1 MSLVKV
7 AFLNNF
13 RRLSRTMLALLGI
26 IIGIG
31 ALISLVSV
39 VDGVYKEASD
49 SLGKMQGLMVF
60 KGSMGP
66 TNSLMSTSYEAKLKS
81 VPGVNKAV
89 PSVFK
94 AISTIDGQKTSFGF
108 GSYSIWGVM
117 PSDFKYTVYNA
128 IEDNIIQGDM
138 LKDTDVKMIVVPKT
152 FAEDYK
158 KTIGS
163 KVVLD
168 DVSFKVKGIYEVSSM
183 DNDIIANIDEVI
195 KYFDLPSDQ
204 VNYYNISLIN
214 PQKASKVRNLIKFK
228 FEELEAYSQQDTLE
242 MVGDL
247 LGNLR
252 LLVIVVSIIAAIVAG
267 VGIINTMLMS
277 VMERTKE
284 IGTLKAV
291 GWTNGNVMLMI
302 LLESLFIGI
311 IGGILGIL
319 FGFFGAFIL
328 GILSGLSTVVTFSTV
343 ISSFIFAVVIG
354 VIGGLYP
361 AYIASRLDPIEA
373 LRSE

>member
-49 SLGKMQGLMVF
+49 SLGKMQGFVVF

-66 TNSLMSTSYEAKLKS
+66 TNSLMSTSYEDKLKS
-81 VPGVNKAV
+81 IPGVNKAV

-94 AISTIDGQKTSFGF
+94 SISTVDGQKTSFGF
-108 GSYSIWGVM
+108 SSYAIWGVK
-117 PSDFKYTVYNA
+117 PSDFKYTVYNS

-138 LKDTDVKMIVVPKT
+138 LKDTDIKMIIVPKT

-163 KVVLD
+163 KVILD
-168 DVSFKVKGIYEVSSM
+168 DVSFKIKGIYEVSSM

-195 KYFDLPSDQ
+195 REFDLPSDQ

-214 PQKASKVRNLIKFK
+214 PQEASKVRNLIKFK

-319 FGFFGAFIL
+319 FGYFGSFIL
-328 GILSGLSTVVTFSTV
+328 GLASGLSTVVTFSTV